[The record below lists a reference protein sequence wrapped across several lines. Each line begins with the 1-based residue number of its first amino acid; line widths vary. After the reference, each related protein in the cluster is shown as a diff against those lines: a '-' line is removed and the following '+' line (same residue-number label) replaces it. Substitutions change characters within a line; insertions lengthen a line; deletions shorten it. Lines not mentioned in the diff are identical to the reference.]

1 MGNFQQ
7 NDAADDEN
15 DAEPAVKGGTVAE
28 NQNAEQKRSHG
39 ADTRPNGVGDAD
51 GNMFLCQIKECA
63 AQGHGSHREDDPDD
77 FMLRQMRHFKT
88 KRPAD
93 FKQRRRNQINP
104 GHVVL
109 LAGYIVLKTRKKR
122 AGTAFGCCGSF
133 GVFSFCQEQ
142 CSECLWHFELSLCRC
157 GRCPAIKT
165 DGVGF
170 LSRSGR

>member
-51 GNMFLCQIKECA
+51 GNMFLCQIKEYA

-109 LAGYIVLKTRKKR
+109 LAGYIVLKTRKKEP
-122 AGTAFGCCGSF
+122 
-133 GVFSFCQEQ
+133 EQ
-142 CSECLWHFELSLCRC
+142 RLAVAALL
-157 GRCPAIKT
+157 
-165 DGVGF
+165 GF
-170 LSRSGR
+170 LVFAKSNVQNVFGTLSFLYAGVVDALP

>member
-109 LAGYIVLKTRKKR
+109 LAGYIVLKTRKKKSR
-122 AGTAFGCCGSF
+122 NNVT
-133 GVFSFCQEQ
+133 VRNRDTMEQ
-142 CSECLWHFELSLCRC
+142 HRVNVADL
-157 GRCPAIKT
+157 PAYLREY
-165 DGVGF
+165 F
-170 LSRSGR
+170 L